1 MTTIKRIVL
10 VTGGAQNIGAAIIA
24 RFAATG
30 ATVICADIK
39 APESE
44 SAVFI
49 KTDVASEASVQALMN
64 TIAETYGHLDVLVNN
79 AGVCIE
85 ASINDTHEEDWDRVM
100 AVNVKSCFL
109 TTKHAFELMCMPEAS
124 APAIVNIS
132 SIEGLGA
139 NPLHAVYA
147 ASKAAVAAFTHN
159 TALEYGPSGI
169 RCNAVAPGW
178 INTPFNEQLLSQYPD
193 RRAVDSA
200 IKALHPIGRLGQP
213 QDVAETVHWLAGPE
227 SAFITGQEIIVD
239 GGRLA
244 RLPLPAL

>member
-1 MTTIKRIVL
+1 MTPSKRIVL

-24 RFAATG
+24 RFAETG

-44 SAVFI
+44 TAAFI
-49 KTDVASEASVQALMN
+49 KTDVSSESSVQALMKAV
-64 TIAETYGHLDVLVNN
+64 AETYGHLDVLINN

-85 ASINDTHEEDWDRVM
+85 ASITNTREEDWDRVM

-124 APAIVNIS
+124 APSIVNIS

-139 NPLHAVYA
+139 NPLHAAYA
-147 ASKAAVAAFTHN
+147 ASKAAVAGLTHN
-159 TALEYGPSGI
+159 TALEFGPSGI

-178 INTPFNEQLLSQYPD
+178 ISTPFNESLLSQYPD
-193 RRAVDSA
+193 RQAVDSA
-200 IKALHPIGRLGQP
+200 IKALHPVGRLGQP
-213 QDVAETVHWLAGPE
+213 QDVAETVYWLAGPE

>member
-1 MTTIKRIVL
+1 
-10 VTGGAQNIGAAIIA
+10 
-24 RFAATG
+24 
-30 ATVICADIK
+30 
-39 APESE
+39 
-44 SAVFI
+44 
-49 KTDVASEASVQALMN
+49 MN

-85 ASINDTHEEDWDRVM
+85 ASITHTHEEDWDRVM

-109 TTKHAFELMCMPEAS
+109 TTKHAFELMCMPEAG

-193 RRAVDSA
+193 RQAVDSA